1 MTPAT
6 LRGWRK
12 SLAITQTEAAIRLG
26 VSLRTIQE
34 WEAGRTAAP
43 KIAALACAAVSLNI
57 SPIKDAS

>member
-1 MTPAT
+1 MTPAAF
-6 LRGWRK
+6 RAWRK
-12 SLAITQTEAAIRLG
+12 SLAITQTEAAILLG

-34 WEAGRTAAP
+34 WEAGRTVAP

>member
-6 LRGWRK
+6 LRRWRK
-12 SLAITQTEAAIRLG
+12 SLAITQAEAAIRLG

-34 WEAGRTAAP
+34 WEAGRTTAP